1 MYSVSK
7 QHAVIPSQVFEL
19 EDGSSSYK
27 DFAMTR
33 NNRFSSA
40 GQASKNIIQ
49 PPSAVLH
56 YYNVPP
62 CISQDH
68 LLRVCYFCL
77 INVLFQLDFNFKYEN
92 TSFQDACL
100 YPSICL
106 TRVSEL
112 TFLRLYCTVFACSL
126 DTSVYEE
133 ADEDV
138 FANLVLNA

>member
-1 MYSVSK
+1 MSSVSK

-19 EDGSSSYK
+19 DDGSSSYK

-62 CISQDH
+62 CISQEQ
-68 LLRVCYFCL
+68 LLRVA
-77 INVLFQLDFNFKYEN
+77 
-92 TSFQDACL
+92 TSHLLMRYGSCGGGT
-100 YPSICL
+100 SG
-106 TRVSEL
+106 RVGLASPL
-112 TFLRLYCTVFACSL
+112 GAGVRRVTGLLLSTDNIARDRGRDLPAQARPIPASH
-126 DTSVYEE
+126 
-133 ADEDV
+133 
-138 FANLVLNA
+138 